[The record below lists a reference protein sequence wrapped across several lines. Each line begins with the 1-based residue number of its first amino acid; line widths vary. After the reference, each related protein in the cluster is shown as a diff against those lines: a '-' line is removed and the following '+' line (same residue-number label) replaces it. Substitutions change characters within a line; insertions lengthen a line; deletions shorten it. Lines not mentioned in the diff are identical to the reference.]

1 MDTVAMAL
9 FVKVFSVA
17 AYMFNSPACVSRSR
31 IALYRVGAI
40 GEANKCEQPTL
51 CMGWKIVLID
61 LGEHFNCSEPWI

>member
-17 AYMFNSPACVSRSR
+17 ADMFSSPACVSRSR
-31 IALYRVGAI
+31 IALYGVGAT

-51 CMGWKIVLID
+51 
-61 LGEHFNCSEPWI
+61 